1 MSALLRVTMP
11 GSLLLNCPPV
21 FEMNYR
27 GVSVD
32 VPNSVHKAIEMS
44 MIPDV
49 LEKVGPFGY
58 FKKEGVTIQFHLRVP
73 SPKDIRDFLVSVASV
88 VYIVYCP
95 CLLINLHS
103 L

>member
-1 MSALLRVTMP
+1 MP

-32 VPNSVHKAIEMS
+32 IPNSVHKAIEMS
-44 MIPDV
+44 RIPDV

-58 FKKEGVTIQFHLRVP
+58 FKKEGVDCIQFHLCVP
-73 SPKDIRDFLVSVASV
+73 SFEDIRDFLVSVASV

-95 CLLINLHS
+95 YLPIN
-103 L
+103 